1 MLRREKHGSENKKGK
16 AQESNCLVK
25 KTEIDQTQGYLGGLG
40 EQSVLVSKKKQQL
53 SNYLGGYI
61 SSCFVFFICFL

>member
-40 EQSVLVSKKKQQL
+40 EQSVLVSKKK
-53 SNYLGGYI
+53 NNN
-61 SSCFVFFICFL
+61 